1 MLEILLLVLAGVVL
15 GVMHGTGA
23 DEWQVRGNAAICFL
37 TLGILSGATSLALF
51 GSTRVVWWREQERGV
66 RSLSYFLA
74 ATCTQAVDVA
84 LQPAVFLSVY
94 ASMTLPAMP
103 WGQLYGVGVLVCWF
117 CTSLGALVSL
127 LAPPSSSLMAT
138 VALLMIMGGML
149 NGVSP
154 NYRDM
159 APSLRS
165 LTSISYNRWAIE
177 IVTVQSFEHF
187 PAWRWPAP
195 KSAMNAAG
203 YCGLYAIERFPEDA
217 AAFAA
222 VDTARLLDIRQY
234 CANAVANDVLVLVGL
249 GTILRLLSAL
259 ALAYIPRGL
268 GMEPAVNAVARW
280 LARRRRQQQGL
291 TGATGHA
298 P

>member
-1 MLEILLLVLAGVVL
+1 M
-15 GVMHGTGA
+15 
-23 DEWQVRGNAAICFL
+23 
-37 TLGILSGATSLALF
+37 
-51 GSTRVVWWREQERGV
+51 
-66 RSLSYFLA
+66 
-74 ATCTQAVDVA
+74 
-84 LQPAVFLSVY
+84 
-94 ASMTLPAMP
+94 
-103 WGQLYGVGVLVCWF
+103 
-117 CTSLGALVSL
+117 
-127 LAPPSSSLMAT
+127 
-138 VALLMIMGGML
+138 
-149 NGVSP
+149 
-154 NYRDM
+154 
-159 APSLRS
+159 
-165 LTSISYNRWAIE
+165 
-177 IVTVQSFEHF
+177 TVQSFEHF
-187 PAWRWPAP
+187 PAWRWPAT
-195 KSAMNAAG
+195 KSAMNAAGGHEGRPGRAGGRVPRCPCSACVLPAVQVGNRHSTQHPGSG